1 MKELEDKEKALLL
14 IGAVALLTM
23 ASRPPLVT
31 STAPP
36 TGAPEPV
43 PPTLGGAR
51 VKLEVQPGNQVT
63 VKAEEPVTVSYA
75 DQTVALK
82 EGESLTVKGSELPAT
97 VTPVQ
102 DESRQTQIYSV
113 ETPTY
118 VPTPTIP
125 TTPEGLSAYPPT
137 LSPEA
142 KEMLKQ
148 VVEGVVK
155 YPDVIVPEPPP
166 LSVQEKETGVISP
179 DRELWT
185 EAWNVQYVHMVE
197 DWADYM
203 RRLQQTVVDNAE
215 VCRTMMEK
223 AIARG
228 DMETADYWRS
238 QMVNELSKLDYYQ
251 RMEAQYREWLSRY
264 AR

>member
-1 MKELEDKEKALLL
+1 MEDREKAILLVGAAVLLAAAARPTL
-14 IGAVALLTM
+14 I
-23 ASRPPLVT
+23 T

-36 TGAPEPV
+36 VGAPEPS

-63 VKAEEPVTVSYA
+63 IKAEEPVTVSYA
-75 DQTVALK
+75 DQTAVLK
-82 EGESLTVKGSELPAT
+82 EGESVTVKGSELPAT
-97 VTPVQ
+97 ITPVK

-137 LSPEA
+137 LSPET

-185 EAWNVQYVHMVE
+185 EAWNTQYVHMVE

-203 RRLQQTVVDNAE
+203 RRLQQTVVENAE
-215 VCRTMMEK
+215 VYRTMMEN

-228 DMETADYWRS
+228 DMGAADYWKS
-238 QMVNELSKLDYYQ
+238 QMENELNKLDYYQ
-251 RMEAQYREWLSRY
+251 RMEAQYREWLSRHVG
-264 AR
+264 